1 MNFPE
6 AMAAVLA
13 GATVQRAEWNP
24 RRTVRLAIC
33 PWNGT
38 DEALV
43 VFDKNKL
50 GDVPP
55 FPFTAK
61 GADVRGDDWHTIEV
75 SE

>member
-1 MNFPE
+1 MTVTRSSAPRGTL
-6 AMAAVLA
+6 AAPCVS
-13 GATVQRAEWNP
+13 V
-24 RRTVRLAIC
+24 V
-33 PWNGT
+33 PWNGV

-61 GADVRGDDWHTIEV
+61 GADVRGADWLIVEV
-75 SE
+75 TE